1 MKIVSWRGLKE
12 RNRESSSI
20 GHAEYVKDKVS
31 IQNLRVTK
39 AGLLV
44 LRMSKAKLELKM
56 N

>member
-1 MKIVSWRGLKE
+1 MQ
-12 RNRESSSI
+12 NMSI
-20 GHAEYVKDKVS
+20 KDEVS
-31 IQNLRVTK
+31 IQNLSVTK